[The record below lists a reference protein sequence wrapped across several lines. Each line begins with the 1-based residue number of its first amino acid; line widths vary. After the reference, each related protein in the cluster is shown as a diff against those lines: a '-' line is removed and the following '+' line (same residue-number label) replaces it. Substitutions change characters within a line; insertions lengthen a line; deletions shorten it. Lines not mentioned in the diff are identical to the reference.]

1 MNVGKQIKEARKKA
15 GLTQAQLAEK
25 CGLATITIR
34 QYESGKREP
43 NMGQIVNLASALNIS
58 ILHLFD
64 AEDLNE
70 PTYADPDDKLIV
82 EAASS
87 IPPLEPLTNEE
98 AAIKTLLN
106 SFGYDLIK
114 CHGDYGLSHPNGIFT
129 ISKSDVDD
137 IITTTVGAVKVAA
150 KSLLIGNYQALN
162 QKTGCH
168 IEPPPEEE

>member
-64 AEDLNE
+64 AENLNE

-87 IPPLEPLTNEE
+87 LPPLEPLTDEE
-98 AAIKTLLN
+98 TAIKALFN

-114 CHGDYGLSHPNGIFT
+114 FHGDYGLSHPDGIFT
-129 ISKSDVDD
+129 ISKTDVDE
-137 IITTTVGAVKVAA
+137 IIAIAVGATKVAA
-150 KSLLIGNYQALN
+150 RSLLIRSYQALN

-168 IEPPPEEE
+168 IELPPEEE